1 MSWNEWA
8 GTIASVATAIGVLI
22 AAWQL
27 WEARRQGRTEFEDG
41 LAREYREIAQRIPV
55 DALLGG
61 ELDEKTFAASLNDF
75 YSYVDLSNEQV
86 FLRMNRRVSKQTW
99 DNWANGIR
107 ANLARAAFRRAWEHI
122 KARAPDNF
130 EELKRLEKQ
139 TFRGD
144 PAQW

>member
-55 DALLGG
+55 DAPPG
-61 ELDEKTFAASLNDF
+61 
-75 YSYVDLSNEQV
+75 
-86 FLRMNRRVSKQTW
+86 
-99 DNWANGIR
+99 
-107 ANLARAAFRRAWEHI
+107 RRA
-122 KARAPDNF
+122 R
-130 EELKRLEKQ
+130 
-139 TFRGD
+139 
-144 PAQW
+144 